1 VNTIEVRLQAIRF
14 EAEGIQSFEFR
25 APDEQELPAFA
36 AGAHVDIHLS
46 DGIVRSYSLCNPSHE
61 RHRYVVAVN
70 KDLRSRG
77 GSRQMHERLRVG
89 SKVLLEAPRNNF
101 VLDEKA
107 EHTILIAG
115 GIGITPLISM
125 IERLEALGRSWE
137 LFYCARNRRTAAFRA
152 ALDRLAGARPDR
164 VHFNFDQEPG
174 GAVLDLQAVVAC
186 APPKAHLYCC
196 GPVPMLASFEE
207 ATSGLAREQVHVEYF
222 SAKEAPA
229 VVGGFTL
236 QLARSEK
243 TIQVEPGKTMLG
255 ALLAAGIKVP
265 YSCKEGV
272 CGACETMVL
281 EGTPDH
287 RDQVLTPGEQ
297 AVNDR
302 VMVCCSGSKSET
314 LVLDL

>member
-1 VNTIEVRLQAIRF
+1 MNTIEVRLQAIRF
-14 EAEGIQSFEFR
+14 EAEGIQSFEFTT
-25 APDEQELPAFA
+25 PDERELPAFS
-36 AGAHVDIHLS
+36 AGAHVDIHLG
-46 DGIVRSYSLCNPSHE
+46 DGLVRSYSLCNPSHE

-89 SKVLLEAPRNNF
+89 SKVLLDAPRNNF
-101 VLDEKA
+101 ALDEAA
-107 EHTILIAG
+107 EHTILVAG
-115 GIGITPLISM
+115 GIGITPLLSM
-125 IERLEALGRSWE
+125 IDRLEALGRSWE
-137 LFYCARNRRTAAFRA
+137 LFYCARSRRTAAFRST
-152 ALDRLAGARPDR
+152 LEKLAGARPDR
-164 VHFNFDQEPG
+164 LHFNFDQEPG
-174 GAVLDLQAVVAC
+174 GALLDLKAVVAN
-186 APPKAHLYCC
+186 APARAHLYCC
-196 GPVPMLASFEE
+196 GPVAMLASFEE
-207 ATSGLAREQVHVEYF
+207 ATSGLPRAQVHVEYF

-236 QLARSEK
+236 QLARSGM
-243 TIQVEPGKTMLG
+243 TVAVEPGKTMLG

-265 YSCKEGV
+265 WSCKEGV

-287 RDQVLTPGEQ
+287 RDQVLSTSER
-297 AVNDR
+297 ALNDR